1 MIYEFSREGQKLAEL
16 WIEYYLKRD
25 FLTPTREELMHKIR
39 IDTPS
44 MSLTERENIV
54 KHILEKVGELREVD
68 S

>member
-25 FLTPTREELMHKIR
+25 FLTPTHEKLMHKIR

-44 MSLTERENIV
+44 MSLKEREKIV
-54 KHILEKVGELREVD
+54 KHVLKRVREQREA
-68 S
+68 